1 MLRAMLSAISGLRAH
16 QTMMDVVG
24 HNIANVNTP
33 GFKSSRVMFEE
44 ALSEVLGGSSQ
55 AGDDRGSINP
65 IQLGLGARVGAIDGV
80 FTQGASQL
88 TGRPT
93 DLAIQGEG
101 FFILDAAGERLYTRA
116 GSFNFDSVGNLVA
129 AGGARV
135 LGWQAVDGVIDLGSP
150 LAAIELPLS
159 QVIGAQATSEVDF
172 GGNLSASLEP
182 GDDFATTFFIFD
194 SLGNQLEVQARF
206 TMNAIGDW
214 SLAVEVD
221 GTAMTLDSTNIT
233 FDSEGNLTSA
243 DSINVSGYTPPGA
256 DPLNFDLV
264 LGGATGI
271 AQFAGASSAEA
282 LSNNGKAIGYLRGF
296 AIGEDGT
303 LTAHFSNGDTKAMAR
318 IATATFE
325 NPSGLIRMGDSAF
338 IASLASG
345 EANIGSPGTGDR
357 GLMRSGT
364 LELSNVD
371 LALEF
376 TNLIIAQRG
385 FQANGRVIT
394 ASDEV
399 LADLVNLKR

>member
-33 GFKSSRVMFEE
+33 GYKTSRVVFEE
-44 ALSEVLGGSSQ
+44 ALSEVIGGSSQ
-55 AGDDRGSINP
+55 AGDDRGAINP
-65 IQLGLGARVGAIDGV
+65 IQLGLGAKVGAIDGV

-88 TGRPT
+88 TGRST
-93 DLAIQGEG
+93 DLAVQGEG
-101 FFILDAAGERLYTRA
+101 FFVLSRAGERVYTRA

-129 AGGARV
+129 AGGSRV
-135 LGWQAVDGVIDLGSP
+135 LGWQAQDGVIDLGSP
-150 LAAIELPLS
+150 LTAIELPLS
-159 QVIGAQATSEVDF
+159 QVIAAQATSSVEF
-172 GGNLSASLEP
+172 SGNLSASLAAGESH
-182 GDDFATTFFIFD
+182 ATTFYVFD
-194 SLGNQLEVQARF
+194 SLGNEHEVLARF
-206 TMNAIGDW
+206 TNDAPNAW
-214 SLAVEVD
+214 TLTVEVD
-221 GTAMTLDSTNIT
+221 GNAMTLSSANVA
-233 FDSEGNLTSA
+233 FDTVGALTS
-243 DSINVSGYTPPGA
+243 DETISVSGWTPDGA
-256 DPLNFDLV
+256 EPLEFDLQF
-264 LGGATGI
+264 GGPSGI
-271 AQFAGASSAEA
+271 AQFAGESSAES
-282 LSNNGKAIGYLRGF
+282 LSHDGRAIGYLRGF